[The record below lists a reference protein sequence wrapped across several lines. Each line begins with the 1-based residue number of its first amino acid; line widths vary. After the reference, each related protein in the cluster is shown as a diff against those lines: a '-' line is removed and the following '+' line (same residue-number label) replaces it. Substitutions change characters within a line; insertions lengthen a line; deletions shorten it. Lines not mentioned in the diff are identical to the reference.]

1 MQIFKINY
9 IWKIQNKLRNKNSIE
24 NHFGKTKLP
33 SDDSHGL
40 LYFQLNVRFLNSENT
55 MVTDTNEFNSGGGY
69 SVTLKAVAV
78 ILLF

>member
-9 IWKIQNKLRNKNSIE
+9 IWKIQNKLRTKNSIE

-33 SDDSHGL
+33 SEHRHGL
-40 LYFQLNVRFLNSENT
+40 LYFQLDVRFLNSENT

-69 SVTLKAVAV
+69 SVNLKAFAV

>member
-9 IWKIQNKLRNKNSIE
+9 VWKIQNKLRNKNSIE

-33 SDDSHGL
+33 SEHSHDL

-69 SVTLKAVAV
+69 SVTLIAVAV